1 MADQSKLIS
10 YAQEI
15 SFKRYGPDANYPEGR
30 FFDLR
35 TDPFERAGAQKVKF
49 DWNNWHHSGLDISK
63 LTEVQRAAYN
73 RLGAVLVKN
82 AYRPVSAVEIV
93 TSKNRLRINESIAL
107 QKSISP
113 QDATMR
119 TVIWESSNSAIA
131 RVDKF
136 GNVTARQPGVVTIS
150 LYSWDDERPVAD
162 GKNAALSKTG
172 LSDQIT
178 LTVTR

>member
-1 MADQSKLIS
+1 MADQSKLIT

-15 SFKRYGPDANYPEGR
+15 GFKRYGPDTNYPKGR

-49 DWNNWHHSGLDISK
+49 AWNNWHHSGLDISK
-63 LTEVQRAAYN
+63 LTKVQRAAHD
-73 RLGAVLVKN
+73 RLGEVLREN
-82 AYRPVSAVEIV
+82 TYRPVSAVKIMAPP
-93 TSKNRLRINESIAL
+93 NRLKINEEIAL
-107 QKSISP
+107 QKLIYP
-113 QDATMR
+113 EDATMR
-119 TVIWESSNSAIA
+119 SVIWESSNPAIA
-131 RVDKF
+131 MVDKF

-162 GKNAALSKTG
+162 GKNAALTRSG

-178 LTVTR
+178 LSVIR

>member
-1 MADQSKLIS
+1 MVQIS
-10 YAQEI
+10 TI
-15 SFKRYGPDANYPEGR
+15 PNGR

-63 LTEVQRAAYN
+63 LTKAQSAAYD
-73 RLGAVLVKN
+73 RLGAVLESN
-82 AYRPVSAVEIV
+82 AYRPVSAVKIV
-93 TSKNRLRINESIAL
+93 APPSRLKINESIVL

-119 TVIWESSNSAIA
+119 SVIWESSDPEIA

-136 GNVTARQPGVVTIS
+136 GNVTARQPGDVTIS

-162 GKNAALSKTG
+162 GKNAALTRSG
-172 LSDQIT
+172 ISDQIT
-178 LTVTR
+178 LECHPIVV